1 MGQRVIS
8 TQERLGKAGET
19 GDNGVGMASGSGSR
33 WDMRAAKGP
42 HSHASQRKL
51 QGETEL
57 PAMERGNKSN
67 ESKVVARQKYM
78 SFCLRRTGENKK

>member
-1 MGQRVIS
+1 
-8 TQERLGKAGET
+8 
-19 GDNGVGMASGSGSR
+19 
-33 WDMRAAKGP
+33 
-42 HSHASQRKL
+42 L

-78 SFCLRRTGENKK
+78 SFCLRRTGRGKIKNEAKNGSQAKLH